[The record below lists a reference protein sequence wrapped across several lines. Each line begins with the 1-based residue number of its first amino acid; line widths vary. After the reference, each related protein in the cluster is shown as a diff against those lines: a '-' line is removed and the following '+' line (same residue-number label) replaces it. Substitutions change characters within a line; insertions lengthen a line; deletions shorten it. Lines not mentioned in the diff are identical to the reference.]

1 MKIFLCKRRNEI
13 FPTYDILSTGIKYF
27 KVVLGNAQ
35 RILIILF
42 YIKLLVIQRYLT
54 QKVLLTFQQAC
65 MHKFYNKSDI
75 SQIILKYGTK
85 TVWKSLVFLNSTLP
99 FRSKLVSAISNVILS
114 LFSNIRHSLEAVESR
129 YIN

>member
-27 KVVLGNAQ
+27 KVILCNAH

-42 YIKLLVIQRYLT
+42 DIKLLVIQSNQT

-65 MHKFYNKSDI
+65 MHI

-85 TVWKSLVFLNSTLP
+85 TV
-99 FRSKLVSAISNVILS
+99 
-114 LFSNIRHSLEAVESR
+114 
-129 YIN
+129 